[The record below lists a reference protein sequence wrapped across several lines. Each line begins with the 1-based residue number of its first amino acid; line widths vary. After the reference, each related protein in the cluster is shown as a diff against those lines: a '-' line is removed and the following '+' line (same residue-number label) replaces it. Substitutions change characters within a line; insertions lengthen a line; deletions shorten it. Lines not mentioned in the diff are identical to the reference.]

1 MKTQNIPVNSIRLC
15 LDHCTGSQLEGTIV
29 GVALRDP
36 VPFRGLRAFV
46 TKVDAAFDQIG
57 RPQPH
62 QLTRSFN
69 TEEARPA
76 PFSANP
82 ECYHAPETI
91 QARRGQEKTLDL
103 VMLTRH
109 HTEWQGILK
118 DTGGN
123 TVGHFSSVLECIQL
137 ITREEDRHLA

>member
-29 GVALRDP
+29 GVALKDP

-82 ECYHAPETI
+82 ERHHTDEAI
-91 QARRGQEKTLDL
+91 KAHRGQAVTLDL
-103 VMLTRH
+103 IMLSRRH
-109 HTEWQGILK
+109 AEWQGLLK
-118 DTGGN
+118 DTEAN
-123 TVGHFSSVLECIQL
+123 TVGRFNSALECLQL
-137 ITREEDRHLA
+137 ITEQDRGQK